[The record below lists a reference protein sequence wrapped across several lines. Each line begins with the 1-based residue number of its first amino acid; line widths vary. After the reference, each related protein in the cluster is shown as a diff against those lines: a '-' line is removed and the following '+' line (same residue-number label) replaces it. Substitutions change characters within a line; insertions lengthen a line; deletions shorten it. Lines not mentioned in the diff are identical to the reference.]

1 MPGNKSSG
9 RRKSLQ
15 NINDLSKE
23 IPVEKKK
30 KPGRPKKS
38 DTTNQSFFNFN
49 QSASETVVQDDY
61 PSEQVM
67 TSTIDV

>member
-38 DTTNQSFFNFN
+38 DTTNQS
-49 QSASETVVQDDY
+49 ASETVVQDD

-67 TSTIDV
+67 RSTIDV